1 VIAFEMLTGQLPF
14 TGDIPLSIVLKHI
27 HDPSPSI
34 GSINPDLPAGLD
46 PVLQRAMA
54 KIPDERFPSA
64 QAFVDEYQRA
74 LQGGAGGYPVDGTQ
88 NEPVTI
94 GGLAGEPEDVV
105 KEEARTQAETN
116 SNRPYKPVFPELTLR
131 KVGVGVDSP
140 VLSWEGR
147 YAFALALVTWLGVM
161 LAAVTVA
168 FTRGPDLM
176 PPANMRM
183 VYNES
188 ALAVTNISD
197 EPVIFAQLTF
207 ERLSDQGEV
216 TAAFAAEQW
225 NLLGLSA
232 EGLAQG
238 NCLQLLR
245 SEATDLELIPGKA
258 PAKPDG
264 CEVSQAWLISQNEAW
279 NFWLPDRGGARFRV
293 VLDEQVVG
301 TCNIAEGSCEFFLPE
316 AE

>member
-1 VIAFEMLTGQLPF
+1 
-14 TGDIPLSIVLKHI
+14 
-27 HDPSPSI
+27 
-34 GSINPDLPAGLD
+34 
-46 PVLQRAMA
+46 
-54 KIPDERFPSA
+54 
-64 QAFVDEYQRA
+64 
-74 LQGGAGGYPVDGTQ
+74 
-88 NEPVTI
+88 
-94 GGLAGEPEDVV
+94 
-105 KEEARTQAETN
+105 
-116 SNRPYKPVFPELTLR
+116 
-131 KVGVGVDSP
+131 
-140 VLSWEGR
+140 
-147 YAFALALVTWLGVM
+147 
-161 LAAVTVA
+161 
-168 FTRGPDLM
+168 
-176 PPANMRM
+176 MRM

-197 EPVIFAQLTF
+197 KPVNFAELTF

-216 TAAFAAEQW
+216 TDAFGAEQW
-225 NLLGLSA
+225 NLLGLST

-293 VLDEQVVG
+293 VLDEQVVS
-301 TCNIAEGSCEFFLPE
+301 TCTIAEGSCEFFLPE